1 MNVRPI
7 ADADIPVATV
17 LLGQLGYEMPQ
28 EEMARRLAIVLR
40 DSGHR
45 VWVCEAGGRVVGIL
59 HAFFRPALDKVPE
72 VVVQALVVE
81 AAQRSTGIGERLMA
95 EAEAF
100 ARSFP
105 SASVALYSGAQR
117 TDAHRFYER
126 LGYARTGTSALMRKK
141 LA

>member
-1 MNVRPI
+1 MVVRPI
-7 ADADIPVATV
+7 AGADIPGATV

-28 EEMARRLAIVLR
+28 DEMARRLSVVLN
-40 DSGHR
+40 DGGHR
-45 VWVCEAGGRVVGIL
+45 VWVCESDGRVVGIL

-72 VVVQALVVE
+72 VMVQALVVE
-81 AAQRSTGIGERLMA
+81 AAKRSKGIGERLMA

-105 SASVALYSGAQR
+105 SASVSLYSGAQR
-117 TDAHRFYER
+117 VDAHRFYER
-126 LGYARTGTSALMRKK
+126 LGYRRSGTSALMRKK